1 MNRIIYQT
9 VEDRENPDYVEQ
21 HGPFICTNKNAW
33 LGEGYYF
40 WDTIIELAHWWGN
53 LCYKDSGYIICQS
66 ACDDKLEKV
75 FDLVGRPEHLIE
87 MKRCS
92 EIITKKW
99 HKSTV
104 YVPEI
109 IAYLKQ
115 FTQFS
120 TRYKAIRANPLS
132 TLPNSYSQSFL
143 FKFNNRNKAF
153 IDVCPAIQ
161 FCFFDKSLF
170 TEDYLIVYPEMYC
183 QTPVI

>member
-1 MNRIIYQT
+1 M
-9 VEDRENPDYVEQ
+9 EQ

-120 TRYKAIRANPLS
+120 TLYKAIRVNPLC
-132 TLPNSYSQSFL
+132 TLPNSYIQSSL
-143 FKFNNRNKAF
+143 FRFNNRNKAF

-183 QTPVI
+183 ETPVI

>member
-109 IAYLKQ
+109 M
-115 FTQFS
+115 
-120 TRYKAIRANPLS
+120 R
-132 TLPNSYSQSFL
+132 
-143 FKFNNRNKAF
+143 
-153 IDVCPAIQ
+153 
-161 FCFFDKSLF
+161 
-170 TEDYLIVYPEMYC
+170 M
-183 QTPVI
+183 